1 MFGGRDLIRED
12 RNMTAPKRGR
22 CAPAICFCSF
32 FCAISSSSEAQDFTG
47 SKLETY
53 RNLRG
58 ALLREGWKPDVRY
71 GLRNNVGK
79 PLYRFPEVLCGP
91 KLCNAKWRNGRGEES
106 LITLLRGDG
115 KEEYRV
121 APQ

>member
-1 MFGGRDLIRED
+1 
-12 RNMTAPKRGR
+12 MTAPTRGR
-22 CAPAICFCSF
+22 CASFICYCSIF
-32 FCAISSSSEAQDFTG
+32 WAISASSQAQNFAG
-47 SKLETY
+47 SKFETY
-53 RNLRG
+53 RDRRS

-71 GLRNNVGK
+71 GLRDSSGK

-91 KLCNAKWRNGRGEES
+91 KLCNAKWRNGRGEEN
-106 LITLLRGDG
+106 LITLFRGDG